1 MEKKWYDSLVKILK
15 ARLLFYQL
23 KLRKENSSF
32 IIIDA
37 GIEDII
43 IPKKKISTA
52 TIIFFVRNEEVV
64 GKFISNSEWKNNVFK
79 EFMKF
84 YWQRQKENLNTYDN
98 I

>member
-1 MEKKWYDSLVKILK
+1 MEKRWYNSLVKILK

-23 KLRKENSSF
+23 RLRKEDRNF

-43 IPKKKISTA
+43 IPKKQISNYTVIYFVKDKI
-52 TIIFFVRNEEVV
+52 VV
-64 GKFISNSEWKNNVFK
+64 GKFVSSSEWKNNVFK
-79 EFMKF
+79 DFIRF
-84 YWQRQKENLNTYDN
+84 YWQRQKENLNIYDN

>member
-1 MEKKWYDSLVKILK
+1 MEKRWYDSLIKILK

-23 KLRKENSSF
+23 ELRKENSSF

-37 GIEDII
+37 GIEDIV
-43 IPKKKISTA
+43 IPKKQISTA
-52 TIIFFVRNEEVV
+52 TIIYFVRNKEVV
-64 GKFISNSEWKNNVFK
+64 GKFISNSEWKNNIFK

>member
-1 MEKKWYDSLVKILK
+1 MEKRWHDSLVKILK

-23 KLRKENSSF
+23 KLIKESSSF

-43 IPKKKISTA
+43 IPKKQISTA
-52 TIIFFVRNEEVV
+52 TIIYFVKNKEVV
-64 GKFISNSEWKNNVFK
+64 GKFISSSEWKNNVFK